1 MQTDFRRAD
10 PRYVNFVPRTC
21 ADAIDLFVRHKNLGL
36 SVNLYPECFVHCA
49 ASLKGVELDNFEK
62 WIVQPT
68 GDITGGGEHRTLVD
82 KQLET
87 ERLKLLKEAEL
98 RDLEQKTEELTITVI
113 EEEDEKMPQDDEKMS
128 EADYMLLSL
137 P

>member
-1 MQTDFRRAD
+1 MDFRRAD

-36 SVNLYPECFVHCA
+36 SVSLYPECFVHCA
-49 ASLKGVELDNFEK
+49 KALKGVELDNFEK

-68 GDITGGGEHRTLVD
+68 GDISTGGEQPTLVD
-82 KQLET
+82 KQLEA
-87 ERLKLLKEAEL
+87 ERLKLLKEAEM
-98 RDLEQKTEELTITVI
+98 RDLEKKTEELTITVI
-113 EEEDEKMPQDDEKMS
+113 EEDEKSPEDEKMS
-128 EADYMLLSL
+128 EASADYMVLSL

>member
-49 ASLKGVELDNFEK
+49 AALKGVELDNFEK

-68 GDITGGGEHRTLVD
+68 GDISTGGEHRTLVD

-113 EEEDEKMPQDDEKMS
+113 EEEDEKARPQCS
-128 EADYMLLSL
+128 LLFVKIL
-137 P
+137 I

>member
-10 PRYVNFVPRTC
+10 PRYVSFVPRTC

-36 SVNLYPECFVHCA
+36 SVSLYPECFVHCA
-49 ASLKGVELDNFEK
+49 KALKGVELDNFEK

-68 GDITGGGEHRTLVD
+68 GDISTGGEQPTLVD

-87 ERLKLLKEAEL
+87 ERLKLLKEAEM

-113 EEEDEKMPQDDEKMS
+113 EEEDEKSPEEDEKMS